1 VAAEALV
8 ARTTEAW
15 LDYERARRRADALE
29 AAGFH
34 SDALRFRNE
43 ATTHW
48 FLVRPEYLDASDA
61 YDAEQHR
68 AAILQE
74 AATRADVDPTPHFV
88 LADAEYARIERL
100 LVAAVV
106 IALALPLA
114 TLAELTRG
122 RWRVAAGSFG
132 ALVFVVGLALVALG
146 WL

>member
-1 VAAEALV
+1 MAALV

-15 LDYERARRRADALE
+15 LDYERARRRAEVLE

-34 SDALRFRNE
+34 ADALRFRNE

-48 FLVRPEYLDASDA
+48 FLVRPEYLDASDS

-68 AAILQE
+68 AAFLQE
-74 AATRADVDPTPHFV
+74 AATRADVDPAPHFAV
-88 LADAEYARIERL
+88 ADAEYGRIQRL
-100 LVAAVV
+100 LVAAFV
-106 IALALPLA
+106 IALALPFA

-122 RWRVAAGSFG
+122 RWRAGAGLLGTLIFG
-132 ALVFVVGLALVALG
+132 LGVGFVALG